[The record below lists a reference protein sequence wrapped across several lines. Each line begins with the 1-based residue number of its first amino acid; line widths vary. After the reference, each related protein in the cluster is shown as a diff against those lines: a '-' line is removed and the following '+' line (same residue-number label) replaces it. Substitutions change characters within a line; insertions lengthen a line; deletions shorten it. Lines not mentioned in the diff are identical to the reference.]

1 MPYPFPEQIKPCDV
15 MIFVDGENLSIRWK
29 EQLGDQTLPGHV
41 RYQPDVFVWSEL
53 LNMRNHLH
61 CNIIRKHYYTS
72 ALGDVD
78 KRNSIFDQ
86 LKSLGIESP
95 YVFPR
100 TKSKGSKRVDITLSV
115 DMLAHAYQKNY
126 DVAVLVAGDEDY
138 VPLVTAVKNAG
149 RRVFLW
155 FVDNGLSPALKR
167 SADYHFDI
175 ASILCSQ
182 SLMPFFSA

>member
-1 MPYPFPEQIKPCDV
+1 MPYPFPEHIKPCDI
-15 MIFVDGENLSIRWK
+15 MIFVDGENLAIRWK
-29 EQLGDQTLPGHV
+29 KQLGDKEPPAHV
-41 RYQPDVFVWSEL
+41 QYETDVFVWSQF
-53 LNMRNHLH
+53 LNMRHHVH

-72 ALGDVD
+72 ALRDEAN
-78 KRNSIFDQ
+78 RYRIFDQ

-100 TKSKGSKRVDITLSV
+100 TERKGSKRVDITLSV

-155 FVDNGLSPALKR
+155 FVDNGLSPALMR
-167 SADYHFDI
+167 SVDYYLDI
-175 ASILCSQ
+175 ASVLCN
-182 SLMPFFSA
+182 PDVERYFDV